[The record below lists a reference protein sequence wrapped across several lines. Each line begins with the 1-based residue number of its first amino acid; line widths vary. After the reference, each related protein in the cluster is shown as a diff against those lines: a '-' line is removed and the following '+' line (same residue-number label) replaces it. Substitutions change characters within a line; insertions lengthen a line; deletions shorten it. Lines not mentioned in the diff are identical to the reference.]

1 MLGMGSSSLNYL
13 IYLINKFNFFYNIAG
28 YNLKKNHKMKNS
40 ILFLFLF
47 ATSIG
52 TLVAQEIAPSKNKFG
67 AILSTNIF
75 GFNDD
80 FNKVD
85 VGGGCYFSRK
95 IANRLSIY
103 TEMDGSSRNYGDL
116 ALMPGLSGEFT
127 TGNLAV
133 YIGPMFDIGKSMN
146 LSTGLIQNYLF
157 NPELKTTTGNKDLSS
172 EVTNF
177 TSMFF
182 DFRHH
187 FGNKFSLG
195 TRYEW
200 GLNSMF
206 KNSDRKV
213 STISFNM
220 FLPLRGK
227 RNQSKGN

>member
-1 MLGMGSSSLNYL
+1 
-13 IYLINKFNFFYNIAG
+13 
-28 YNLKKNHKMKNS
+28 MKNS
-40 ILFLFLF
+40 ILLLLLFT
-47 ATSIG
+47 TSIG
-52 TLVAQEIAPSKNKFG
+52 TLFAQDVEPSKNKFG
-67 AILSTNIF
+67 VILSTNIF

-85 VGGGCYFSRK
+85 VGGGFYFSRK
-95 IANRLSIY
+95 ISNRLSIY

-127 TGNLAV
+127 TENLAL

-146 LSTGLIQNYLF
+146 LSTGLVQNYLF
-157 NPELKTTTGNKDLSS
+157 NPELKTTTGNKDVSS

-220 FLPLRGK
+220 YLPLGGK
-227 RNQSKGN
+227 RKQNKGN

>member
-1 MLGMGSSSLNYL
+1 
-13 IYLINKFNFFYNIAG
+13 
-28 YNLKKNHKMKNS
+28 MKNS

-52 TLVAQEIAPSKNKFG
+52 SLVAQDAEPSKNKFG
-67 AILSTNIF
+67 VILSNNLF

-80 FNKVD
+80 FNKFN
-85 VGGGCYFSRK
+85 VGGGFYFSRK
-95 IANRLSIY
+95 ISKRFSIY
-103 TEMDGSSRNYGDL
+103 TEMDGSSRNFGDL
-116 ALMPGLSGEFT
+116 ALMPGQRGEFT
-127 TGNLAV
+127 TGNLAF
-133 YIGPMFDIGKSMN
+133 YIGPMFDIGKTSN
-146 LSTGLIQNYLF
+146 LSFGVAENYVF
-157 NPELKTTTGNKDLSS
+157 SPELKTATGTKEVSS
-172 EVTNF
+172 ETTNY
-177 TSMFF
+177 SSLFF

-200 GLNSMF
+200 GINSIF

-227 RNQSKGN
+227 RNQNNTDIKSGIIDAWSGK

>member
-1 MLGMGSSSLNYL
+1 M
-13 IYLINKFNFFYNIAG
+13 
-28 YNLKKNHKMKNS
+28 KKS
-40 ILFLFLF
+40 ILTLALLCL
-47 ATSIG
+47 TMT

-85 VGGGCYFSRK
+85 VGGGFYFSRK
-95 IANRLSIY
+95 ISKRVSIY

-116 ALMPGLSGEFT
+116 ALMPGQSGEFT
-127 TGNLAV
+127 TGNLA
-133 YIGPMFDIGKSMN
+133 IFLGPMFDIGKKSN
-146 LSTGLIQNYLF
+146 LITGLAENYLF
-157 NPELKTTTGNKDLSS
+157 RSNLKTTTGNKDVSG

-177 TSMFF
+177 TSLFF

-187 FGNKFSLG
+187 FGNKISLG
-195 TRYEW
+195 TRYER
-200 GLNSMF
+200 GINAIL

-220 FLPLRGK
+220 FLPLGGK
-227 RNQSKGN
+227 RNQQPNDPKN